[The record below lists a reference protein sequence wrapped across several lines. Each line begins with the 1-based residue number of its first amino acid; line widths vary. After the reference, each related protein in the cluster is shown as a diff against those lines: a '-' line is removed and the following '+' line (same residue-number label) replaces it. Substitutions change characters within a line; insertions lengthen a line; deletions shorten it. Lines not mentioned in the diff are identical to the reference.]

1 MPASSKAKIAIV
13 GAGMGGMALATALH
27 RKGHDFTVYEQAPQ
41 FARIGAGIQ
50 LSPNVIRVL
59 HGMDLEA
66 PLAEVA
72 FHPRNWRSRDS
83 VSGDVTFEV
92 ELGDAMVKRYGTKFL
107 IAHRADLHRV
117 MCDTVPLDK
126 IAFNKKLVGVDPAG
140 SQTRLGFAD
149 GTHVLADAVV
159 GADGV
164 HSVIREHLLGPEK
177 PTYTGHVAYRSVFP
191 AALLGGL
198 EIDDNTKWWSDDRHI
213 VIYFLTRRRDEVYF
227 VTGVPEPDWKVE
239 SWSVQGTLEELR
251 AAFRDFHPTVRQVVH
266 AAPQVQKW
274 ALLERDP
281 LPKWGEGSVIMLGDA
296 CHPMLPYMGQGGAM
310 AIEDAA
316 VLARCIDEAGAE
328 DFAGAFRRFEATRR
342 ARATRVQKSSQAG
355 QWLRNPEDPS
365 WLFAYDP
372 WTAPLAPVN

>member
-66 PLAEVA
+66 PLANVA

-117 MCDTVPLDK
+117 MCDTVPIDK
-126 IAFNKKLVGVDPAG
+126 IEFNKKLVGIDPAG
-140 SQTRLGFAD
+140 SQTRLAFAD

-164 HSVIREHLLGPEK
+164 HSVIREHLLGPEQ
-177 PTYTGHVAYRSVFP
+177 PTYTGHIAYRSVFP
-191 AALLGGL
+191 ASLLGDL
-198 EIDDNTKWWSDDRHI
+198 ELDDNTKWWADDRHI
-213 VIYFLTRRRDEVYF
+213 VIYFLTRKRDEVYF
-227 VTGVPEPDWKVE
+227 VTGVPEPDWKIE

-251 AAFRDFHPTVRQVVH
+251 AAFRDFHPTVRHVVH

-281 LPKWGEGSVIMLGDA
+281 LPKWGEGSVVMLGDA
-296 CHPMLPYMGQGGAM
+296 CHAMLPYMGQGGAM

-316 VLARCIDEAGAE
+316 VLSRCIDEAGGE
-328 DFAGAFRRFEATRR
+328 DFSGAFRRFEATRH

-372 WTAPLAPVN
+372 WTTPLAPAS